1 MEDIKQNLSV
11 KKFQINGQNS
21 DNEDDIL
28 TALYDFY
35 SHLYMASEQKS
46 PEEIQTFLS
55 SLDLPKTQS
64 DIESLLGPIMYK
76 EIESAI
82 KKLHLGKSP
91 GSDGIMAELYKHFAE
106 LISLVL
112 ESVFNNIFEQKT
124 LSFSQRVAIIIL
136 LFKKGDAELLPNY

>member
-1 MEDIKQNLSV
+1 
-11 KKFQINGQNS
+11 
-21 DNEDDIL
+21 
-28 TALYDFY
+28 
-35 SHLYMASEQKS
+35 MASEQKS